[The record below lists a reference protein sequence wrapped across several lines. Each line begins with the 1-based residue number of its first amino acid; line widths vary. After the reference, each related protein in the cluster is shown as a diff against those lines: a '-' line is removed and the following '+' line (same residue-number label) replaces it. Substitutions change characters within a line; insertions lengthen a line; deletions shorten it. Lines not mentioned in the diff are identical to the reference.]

1 MRRIGNVLACLALT
15 GAVLALYA
23 PVLRFALI
31 GDDYQWLQLA
41 YRAMHRPAFLLADL
55 DTFYRPTST
64 WTLVLDRLVSGHHAL
79 GYHLTNLLLH
89 AAAGVGLA
97 LVGRRLGLGPV
108 AAWVIGLLWVT
119 SPFTEEPAVS
129 VAIRFEDLLML
140 AWLAMIAAWPRR
152 DEGWSRHRVVAAAA
166 AIALAS
172 LSKETWVATP
182 ALVVALELGQRRV
195 APRRALPATALATAA
210 VVVYVALY
218 FALFPGD
225 KGYYRIS
232 LAPLA
237 KMPHE
242 FAAFLHFEELLPVGF
257 TFTWRGALAI
267 VVVAGLAALGLR
279 ASRAATTVGLVLL
292 VVPTIPT
299 LLVPYLPTRYTA
311 IPYAGFLLLAAAAAE
326 AAIRGARPRV
336 RPAAVAG
343 VGAVAAVV
351 LAAGVVT
358 GRADL
363 VDGARFSAAHA
374 RLLREAAAV
383 APAFPLDRP
392 VLVVRAEANNP
403 AREIVMNPHGLPK
416 IIFVRQ
422 PDPDGL
428 IDAAALFE
436 WVLEREDVAVVR
448 YDDGEARF
456 RGRPGAILEHR
467 RDGFVWI
474 SHDVP
479 DLGAQVER
487 ARLAGLRHRVI
498 MAERLSKQPGKRA
511 ASP

>member
-1 MRRIGNVLACLALT
+1 MRRLAPVLACVVLT
-15 GAVLALYA
+15 TAVLALYA
-23 PVLRFALI
+23 PVLGFTLI
-31 GDDYQWLQLA
+31 GDDYQWFQLA
-41 YRAMHRPAFLLADL
+41 HRAIHRPALLLADL
-55 DTFYRPTST
+55 DTFWRPSST
-64 WTLVLDRLVSGHHAL
+64 WTLAATHLVVPFSAEGHHVVSLAL
-79 GYHLTNLLLH
+79 YLVAALLLL
-89 AAAGVGLA
+89 AVARKAGLGLLTSTAVALIWACSPFTSEPALSVASRHETLLLASWLALA
-97 LVGRRLGLGPV
+97 LVWPRAEQRWSHGRIAGAVACTLV
-108 AAWVIGLLWVT
+108 AAC
-119 SPFTEEPAVS
+119 
-129 VAIRFEDLLML
+129 
-140 AWLAMIAAWPRR
+140 
-152 DEGWSRHRVVAAAA
+152 
-166 AIALAS
+166 
-172 LSKETWVATP
+172 SKETWVVTP
-182 ALVVALELGQRRV
+182 ALVFVYDLAIRRTRPRAALR
-195 APRRALPATALATAA
+195 PALLFAGPALAFT
-210 VVVYVALY
+210 VARFAFFPTLRGY
-218 FALFPGD
+218 FSFSP
-225 KGYYRIS
+225 S
-232 LAPLA
+232 VLA
-237 KMPHE
+237 KVPHE

-336 RPAAVAG
+336 RPAAVAC

-467 RDGFVWI
+467 RDGFVWLTM
-474 SHDVP
+474 DAP
-479 DLGAQVER
+479 DLGAQAQR
-487 ARLAGLRHRVI
+487 ARFAGLRYRVLI
-498 MAERLSKQPGKRA
+498 AERLSTQPGGGA
-511 ASP
+511 AAP